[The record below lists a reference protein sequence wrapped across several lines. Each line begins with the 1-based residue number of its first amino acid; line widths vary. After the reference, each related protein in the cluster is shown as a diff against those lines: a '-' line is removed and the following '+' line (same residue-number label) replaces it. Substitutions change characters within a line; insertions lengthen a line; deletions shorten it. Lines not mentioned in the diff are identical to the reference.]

1 MQIVQ
6 PIGIFECMIER
17 EITGRLTALFEQYPF
32 VTVTGPRQSGK
43 TTLCR
48 GAFPNLEYVNLEA
61 PDQREFAESDP
72 RGFLSQLGEGAI
84 IDEIQHVPTLLSYL
98 QVLADDRGRNGLFV
112 LTGSEQFKLS
122 DAISQSL
129 AGRTGLLRLLPFSL
143 MERQR
148 MGASAAIDDMLYS
161 GFYPRILDQG
171 LDPRQALGD
180 YLETYVERDVR
191 RMGEIRNL
199 SSFRRFLRLCA
210 GRVGQLVNLSSLGS
224 DAGVS
229 HTTARQWLTVLET
242 SYIVFQL
249 PPYHAN
255 IRKRLVKSPKLYFY
269 DVGLASYLI
278 GIENAEQVITHPLR
292 GPLFENMVVMETL
305 KHRFNRGRESNLSF
319 FRDAR
324 GLECDLFYETGK
336 GIHAIEVKS
345 GSTVSSDYF
354 TSLNRVAE
362 LIPGITA
369 KTVVYG
375 GTARQSRTDSE
386 VLPPIEL
393 SGVLERFEVNQ
404 EIAAFVSERRGAA
417 PDDSDVETLDTVYRK
432 HIRPLLDRLD
442 STCKPLG
449 EELFRVF
456 RQSSYVKLGRQ
467 TSNSIELLEVGN
479 WESTKSLY
487 IVIQGFKLSSNRSL
501 ELGHDCSFNGYT
513 GVGSNDFNL
522 TLSVKWKFDGER
534 ASRSV
539 TIDRTLVPQLEADIY
554 FLELDTRPADV
565 DHAVTDIT
573 LQLMKRI
580 TTQADG

>member
-1 MQIVQ
+1 
-6 PIGIFECMIER
+6 MIER
-17 EITGRLTALFEQYPF
+17 EITGRLTTLFEQYPF

-48 GAFPNLEYVNLEA
+48 TAFPGLKYVNLEA

-84 IDEIQHVPTLLSYL
+84 IDEIQHVPALLSYL
-98 QVLADDRGRNGLFV
+98 QVLADERGRNSLFV

-122 DAISQSL
+122 DAINQSL

-148 MGASAAIDDMLYS
+148 MGPSDAIDDILYS

-191 RMGEIRNL
+191 RLGEVRNL
-199 SSFRRFLRLCA
+199 SGFRRFLRLCA
-210 GRVGQLVNLSSLGS
+210 GRVGQLVNLSTLGS

-249 PPYHAN
+249 PPHFAN

-278 GIENAEQVITHPLR
+278 GIENAEQVATHPLR
-292 GPLFENMVVMETL
+292 GALFENMVVMEAL

-319 FRDAR
+319 FRDSK
-324 GLECDLFYETGK
+324 GLECDLFYETGQ
-336 GIHAIEVKS
+336 GIHAIEIKS

-362 LIPGITA
+362 LIPDVSA
-369 KTVVYG
+369 KTVVYAG
-375 GTARQSRTDSE
+375 SARQTRTDST
-386 VLPPIEL
+386 VVPPAEL
-393 SGVLERFEVNQ
+393 KGVLARFEVDQ
-404 EIAAFVSERRGAA
+404 EFATFVNERRGPQ
-417 PDDSDVETLDTVYRK
+417 PDDSEVETLDAVYGT
-432 HIRPLLDRLD
+432 HIRPMLDELESIRKLLADD
-442 STCKPLG
+442 
-449 EELFRVF
+449 LFRTV
-456 RQSSYVKLGRQ
+456 SSHL
-467 TSNSIELLEVGN
+467 SIAVGQRSWVSGSDILN
-479 WESTKSLY
+479 VNGWDRMKEQY
-487 IVIQGFKLSSNRSL
+487 IVTQGFQLSDDRPLRLKYNSGFS
-501 ELGHDCSFNGYT
+501 GYT
-513 GVGSNDFNL
+513 GRGSNEFSLDL
-522 TLSVKWKFDGER
+522 SIGWDLSGQGVSRHVTLDG
-534 ASRSV
+534 
-539 TIDRTLVPQLEADIY
+539 TPVPQLEGYVSYA
-554 FLELDTRPADV
+554 ELDIQPSNV
-565 DHAVTDIT
+565 DYVVAEIT
-573 LQLMKRI
+573 QKIMMRI
-580 TTQADG
+580 ETLADG